1 MIQRRANSEQDFI
14 NQVDKVS
21 QDSTTPPQEVAKKA
35 KKGRKYISH
44 TLQMTEEEYL
54 LLKTLAEQ
62 YCQSHSGMIRYALKA
77 LSEKK

>member
-1 MIQRRANSEQDFI
+1 
-14 NQVDKVS
+14 
-21 QDSTTPPQEVAKKA
+21 
-35 KKGRKYISH
+35 
-44 TLQMTEEEYL
+44 MTEEEYL

>member
-1 MIQRRANSEQDFI
+1 MIQRRVNSEQDFI

-21 QDSTTPPQEVAKKA
+21 QDSTHMQDVTEKS

-77 LSEKK
+77 LAEKN

>member
-21 QDSTTPPQEVAKKA
+21 QDSTHTQDVTKKA

>member
-44 TLQMTEEEYL
+44 TLQMTEEE
-54 LLKTLAEQ
+54 E
-62 YCQSHSGMIRYALKA
+62 
-77 LSEKK
+77 